1 MIDVER
7 HGSIA
12 IMRLNAPPVN
22 ALDREVLL
30 DITKALGEIEASD
43 AAAVVLTGEGPA
55 FSAGADLFRVLNEG
69 DEYLRTSLAA
79 LTEAFGTLF
88 RFPRPVVAAVNGHA
102 IAGGAV
108 LLCACDYR
116 ISASGDHKIGFAELR
131 VGVPFPSWA
140 LEIARWGTRP
150 EFIQEV
156 IYLGRSYDPE
166 GAKQRGMLDEIVE
179 PDALID
185 RARDM
190 AERLASIPTVTFR
203 LMKEAL
209 RRPVVERVEASTHD
223 DAIAREAW
231 GSEEVREAVRAFLI
245 KTFGTDTR

>member
-1 MIDVER
+1 MIDLET
-7 HGSIA
+7 HGDVTV
-12 IMRLNAPPVN
+12 MRLNAPPVN

-30 DITKALGEIEASD
+30 AITATLHEIEASD
-43 AAAVVLTGEGPA
+43 ARAVVLTGTGTT

-88 RFPRPVVAAVNGHA
+88 QFPRPVVAAVNGHA

-108 LLCACDYR
+108 LTCASDHR
-116 ISASGDHKIGFAELR
+116 ITAAGDHKIGFAELR
-131 VGVPFPSWA
+131 VGVPFPAWA

-150 EFIQEV
+150 ADFQEV
-156 IYLGRSYDPE
+156 IYFGRSYDPE
-166 GAKQRGMLDEIVE
+166 GALARGLIDEIVE
-179 PDALID
+179 PDQLMERAL
-185 RARDM
+185 AT
-190 AERLASIPTVTFR
+190 AERLAAIPAASFR

-209 RRPVVERVEASTHD
+209 RRPVVERVMAS
-223 DAIAREAW
+223 DAADQAAREAW
-231 GSEEVREAVRAFLI
+231 GSDEVRAAIRAFLK